1 MHNDPNQPVPAPGQ
15 KVQVSAAAFAAKY
28 RSKREVYNFLAVDSG
43 VYLPSYGKYLE
54 PWPITMQESRMAAEL
69 YFRTFRRSPAIIYG
83 AGVTSYAAV
92 LQVVKLAR
100 VNPPG

>member
-1 MHNDPNQPVPAPGQ
+1 MHNDPNQPVPAPGR

-54 PWPITMQESRMAAEL
+54 P
-69 YFRTFRRSPAIIYG
+69 
-83 AGVTSYAAV
+83 
-92 LQVVKLAR
+92 
-100 VNPPG
+100 